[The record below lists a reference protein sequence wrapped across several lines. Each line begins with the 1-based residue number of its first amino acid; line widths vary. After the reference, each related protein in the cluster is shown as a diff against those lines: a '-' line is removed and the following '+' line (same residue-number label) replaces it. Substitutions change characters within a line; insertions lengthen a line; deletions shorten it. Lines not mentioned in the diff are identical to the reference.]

1 MKKSLYKIGIVLLSG
16 ILLVGCTKVEEGIND
31 RLNHKI
37 LDVLQEEIHPA
48 HSNKEYYSYYTEP
61 YIGRL
66 ESTDTTN
73 IFTYEGIPFLMNL
86 NIAGIVNDKYY
97 NQKTSLKNMLKD
109 NQIVAQ
115 TRGNYVDLNG
125 DEKIF
130 ESRIYSYE
138 ESFITFVHSD
148 IIDFIGMSDEV
159 LAPNLAAEMVRILR
173 SVKIDEEKIVSA
185 YSGKEIITHHGTT
198 IELFDNIAPVNGFI
212 EELFIDQ
219 PTHIEQG
226 VPEET
231 EVPEE
236 GEEGENTEENS
247 DEEASDVSN

>member
-1 MKKSLYKIGIVLLSG
+1 
-16 ILLVGCTKVEEGIND
+16 
-31 RLNHKI
+31 
-37 LDVLQEEIHPA
+37 
-48 HSNKEYYSYYTEP
+48 
-61 YIGRL
+61 
-66 ESTDTTN
+66 
-73 IFTYEGIPFLMNL
+73 
-86 NIAGIVNDKYY
+86 
-97 NQKTSLKNMLKD
+97 
-109 NQIVAQ
+109 
-115 TRGNYVDLNG
+115 
-125 DEKIF
+125 
-130 ESRIYSYE
+130 
-138 ESFITFVHSD
+138 
-148 IIDFIGMSDEV
+148 MSDEV